1 MRHRITWNQSIY
13 TDISPIIIAYTMSI
27 VNKLLILS
35 FRLSYSRNN
44 LTFSSFF
51 FIRVI
56 YRWFI
61 EKWVFIVIGM
71 HIDVETI
78 AISRWNFGK
87 FGLRLLFLSVLFL
100 SFQVGVDFVYVGQ
113 MTKPILFFVLTW
125 VSLF

>member
-13 TDISPIIIAYTMSI
+13 TDISPIIVAYTMSI
-27 VNKLLILS
+27 VNKLLIWA
-35 FRLSYSRNN
+35 FCLSYSSNN

-51 FIRVI
+51 FITVI

-61 EKWVFIVIGM
+61 EKWVFIVIRM

-78 AISRWNFGK
+78 AISRWNFDK
-87 FGLRLLFLSVLFL
+87 FGLRLLFLLVLFL
-100 SFQVGVDFVYVGQ
+100 SFQVGVYFLYGGQ
-113 MTKPILFFVLTW
+113 ITQSIFFFVNTW